1 MKSLALMLMFVTT
14 ALPAFAADGYPSRP
28 IRLIVPYAAGGN
40 ADIMGRLIGQ
50 RLADA
55 LAQSVIIDNRPGA
68 SSIIGSEIVARAAP
82 DGHTLL
88 FVANGHASNPA
99 LFKKMPYDTL
109 RDFSPISLTGSTPMA
124 LVVTNSLPAD
134 TLKSFVAMAK
144 SRPGQ
149 INYATASNG
158 GPGHLAGVLLGMMAN
173 FNFTHVPYKATAQAT
188 TDVIAG
194 HIQAALPS
202 LTSVLP
208 HVRAGRLRA
217 LGITSAKRS
226 KLAPE
231 IPTLTESGVPGYE
244 ALIWNGLIA
253 PAATPK
259 NIIARLNQET
269 LRIVQLPE
277 TRERYAALG
286 ADALTST
293 PKEFDTFIRTEL
305 AKWETVIKAPG
316 YRVE

>member
-1 MKSLALMLMFVTT
+1 MKTIALILMFTT
-14 ALPAFAADGYPSRP
+14 SALPGFAADGYPSRP
-28 IRLIVPYAAGGN
+28 IRFIVPYAAGGN

-88 FVANGHASNPA
+88 FIANSHASNPA
-99 LFKKMPYDTL
+99 INKNLPYDTL
-109 RDFSPISLTGSTPMA
+109 KDFAPISLTGSTPMA
-124 LVVTNSLPAD
+124 LVATNNLSAD
-134 TLKSFVAMAK
+134 TLKHFIALAK
-144 SRPGQ
+144 TRPGQ
-149 INYATASNG
+149 INYATASIG
-158 GPGHLAGVLLGMMAN
+158 GPGHLAGVLLGMMAD
-173 FNFTHVPYKATAQAT
+173 FNFTHVPYKATSQAT

-194 HIQAALPS
+194 HIQSALPS

-208 HVRAGRLRA
+208 HVRAGRLKA

-226 KLAPE
+226 LLAPE
-231 IPTLTESGVPGYE
+231 IPTIAESGVPGYE

-253 PAATPK
+253 PGATPK
-259 NIIARLNQET
+259 NVIARLNQEI
-269 LRIVQLPE
+269 LRIINTPE
-277 TRERYAALG
+277 TRVRYTALG

-293 PKEFDTFIRTEL
+293 PREFDAFIRTEMM
-305 AKWETVIKAPG
+305 KWEKVIKTPG
-316 YRVE
+316 FRVE